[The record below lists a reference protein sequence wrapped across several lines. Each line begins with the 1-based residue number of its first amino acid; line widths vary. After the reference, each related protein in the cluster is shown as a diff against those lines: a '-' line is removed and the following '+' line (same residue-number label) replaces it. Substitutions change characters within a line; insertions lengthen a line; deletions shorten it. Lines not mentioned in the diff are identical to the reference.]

1 MKISTYFILTVFA
14 LFIFASCGKKS
25 EDAKPLS
32 KKELVSKQ
40 IWTIEKSDYNI
51 TIAGGLIPVPDSL
64 QQSPLQNFVG
74 GTMEFKADG
83 TLIATPKNGGAP
95 FNGKWEL
102 TENDTK
108 IRFKDFLTGG
118 TGGEELPLDPAQREE
133 LEKFTIVQ
141 LTENNFDM
149 TNNFKFK
156 YSVPNFPLPV
166 DIEIKTGIN
175 LVPKK

>member
-1 MKISTYFILTVFA
+1 MKISTYFILSVFV
-14 LFIFASCGKKS
+14 LLIFASCGKKS

-32 KKELVSKQ
+32 KKELVSKS
-40 IWTIEKSDYNI
+40 IWTLEKSDYNI

-64 QQSPLQNFVG
+64 QQNPLQSFVG

-83 TLIATPKNGGAP
+83 TLIATPKSGGTP

-102 TENDTK
+102 IENDTK

-118 TGGEELPLDPAQREE
+118 NGGEELPIDPAQREE

-141 LTENNFDM
+141 LTEKNFDL
-149 TNNFKFK
+149 TNNAKF
-156 YSVPNFPLPV
+156 NLPAPGLPIP
-166 DIEIKTGIN
+166 IEVAIKSGLN